1 MVTQLLEQNQKKR
14 DKFESLQVS
23 ATPRNSR
30 PNIHWILTLPL
41 KKLCK
46 ESQRQA
52 DVFLEEIERLKVREI
67 QVRRRD

>member
-23 ATPRNSR
+23 ATPRNPR
-30 PNIHWILTLPL
+30 PNSWILTLPL